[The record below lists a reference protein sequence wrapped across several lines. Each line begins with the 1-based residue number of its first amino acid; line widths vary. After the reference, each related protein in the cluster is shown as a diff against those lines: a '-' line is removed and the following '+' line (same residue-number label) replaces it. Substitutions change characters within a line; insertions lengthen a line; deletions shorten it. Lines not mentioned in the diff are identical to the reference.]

1 MPQVMMPKPPEK
13 AKPSEVLRQP
23 DLPRQP
29 EPPKQPE
36 APRQTGNRPEAR
48 KAPENGFLSRC
59 RKHWKG
65 MSIFS
70 RIMFVM
76 GVYGTAVYGLGIVL
90 GLMAERG
97 KTGNAGYVWFSLAVF
112 LLNVRNLFGLFHCEG
127 VGYYG
132 IYAEALGLKPDL
144 VAGLAAKL
152 LRMCYLTIYWPMAA
166 SPFLVWQSMSYM
178 DDNILT
184 VIVEVGWLAFGAFN
198 FIWPIWRCRTCNEI
212 YWQPKKRK
220 K

>member
-13 AKPSEVLRQP
+13 AKPSEVSRQP

-29 EPPKQPE
+29 EQPKQ
-36 APRQTGNRPEAR
+36 AEAR
-48 KAPENGFLSRC
+48 KAPENGLLLYC

-65 MSIFS
+65 MSIFA

-90 GLMAERG
+90 GLMSERG
-97 KTGNAGYVWFSLAVF
+97 ATGNAEYAWISLAVF
-112 LLNVRNLFGLFHCEG
+112 LLNVRNLFWLFHCEG

-132 IYAEALGLKPDL
+132 IYAEALALKPDW
-144 VAGLAAKL
+144 VACLAYTLLGMCYITIYSIIAGTLGIAWNSAMNSVSNMNSVLAA
-152 LRMCYLTIYWPMAA
+152 
-166 SPFLVWQSMSYM
+166 
-178 DDNILT
+178 
-184 VIVEVGWLAFGAFN
+184 IVAVGMLAFVAFN
-198 FIWPIWRCRTCNEI
+198 FIWPVWRCRTCNEI
-212 YWQPKKRK
+212 YWHPKKRK

>member
-13 AKPSEVLRQP
+13 AKPPEVSRQP
-23 DLPRQP
+23 DLPGQP
-29 EPPKQPE
+29 EQPKQ
-36 APRQTGNRPEAR
+36 PEAR
-48 KAPENGFLSRC
+48 KAPENGFLLYC

-65 MSIFS
+65 MSIFA

-76 GVYGTAVYGLGIVL
+76 GVYGTAVNGLGIVL

-97 KTGNAGYVWFSLAVF
+97 ATGNAGLVWFSLAVF
-112 LLNVRNLFGLFHCEG
+112 LLNVRNLFWLFHFEG

-132 IYAEALGLKPDL
+132 IYAEALSLKPDW
-144 VAGLAAKL
+144 VAYLASTL
-152 LRMCYLTIYWPMAA
+152 LGMCYFIIYYIIAGAPIV
-166 SPFLVWQSMSYM
+166 VWGSVIFK

-184 VIVEVGWLAFGAFN
+184 AIVAVGMLAFGAFN
-198 FIWPIWRCRTCNEI
+198 FIWPVWRCRTCNEI
-212 YWQPKKRK
+212 YWKPKKRK

>member
-13 AKPSEVLRQP
+13 TKPSEVSRQP

-29 EPPKQPE
+29 EQPKQ
-36 APRQTGNRPEAR
+36 PEAR
-48 KAPENGFLSRC
+48 KAPGNGFLSRC

-65 MSIFS
+65 MSIFA

-97 KTGNAGYVWFSLAVF
+97 ATGNAGYAWFSLAAF
-112 LLNVRNLFGLFHCEG
+112 LLNVRNLFWLFHCEG

-132 IYAEALGLKPDL
+132 IYAEALSLKPDW
-144 VAGLAAKL
+144 VACLASTL
-152 LRMCYLTIYWPMAA
+152 LGMCYVMIYLIIACTPGIAWNSAMNSVANMNSVLTA
-166 SPFLVWQSMSYM
+166 
-178 DDNILT
+178 
-184 VIVEVGWLAFGAFN
+184 IVAVGMLAFVAFN
-198 FIWPIWRCRTCNEI
+198 FIWPVWRCRTCNEI
-212 YWQPKKRK
+212 YYHPKKRK

>member
-13 AKPSEVLRQP
+13 AKPPEVSRQS

-29 EPPKQPE
+29 EQPKQ
-36 APRQTGNRPEAR
+36 AEAR
-48 KAPENGFLSRC
+48 KAPENGLLLYC

-65 MSIFS
+65 MSIFA

-90 GLMAERG
+90 ALMVERG
-97 KTGNAGYVWFSLAVF
+97 KTGNAGLVWLSLAFF
-112 LLNVRNLFGLFHCEG
+112 LLNVRNLFELFHFEG

-132 IYAEALGLKPDL
+132 IYAEALSLKPDW
-144 VAGLAAKL
+144 VACLASTL
-152 LRMCYLTIYWPMAA
+152 LGTCYLMIYYIIAIA
-166 SPFLVWQSMSYM
+166 SIVWGSVWGSVIFM

-184 VIVEVGWLAFGAFN
+184 AIVAVGMLAFVAFN
-198 FIWPIWRCRTCNEI
+198 FIWPVWRCRTCNEI
-212 YWQPKKRK
+212 YWKPKKRK

>member
-13 AKPSEVLRQP
+13 AKPPEVSRQP

-29 EPPKQPE
+29 EPPKQV
-36 APRQTGNRPEAR
+36 EAR
-48 KAPENGFLSRC
+48 KAPKNGFLSRC

-65 MSIFS
+65 MSIFA

-90 GLMAERG
+90 GLMAGRG
-97 KTGNAGYVWFSLAVF
+97 ATVDAGLVWISLAFF
-112 LLNVRNLFGLFHCEG
+112 LLNVRNLFWLFHCEG

-132 IYAEALGLKPDL
+132 IYAEALSLKPDW
-144 VAGLAAKL
+144 VAYLAAKL
-152 LRMCYLTIYWPMAA
+152 LGVCYFIIYYIIAIA
-166 SPFLVWQSMSYM
+166 SIEVWGSVWGSVIFM

-184 VIVEVGWLAFGAFN
+184 AIVAVGMLAFGAFN
-198 FIWPIWRCRTCNEI
+198 FIWPGWRCRTCNEI
-212 YWQPKKRK
+212 YWKPKKRK
-220 K
+220 R

>member
-13 AKPSEVLRQP
+13 AKPLEVSRQP

-29 EPPKQPE
+29 EPPKQV
-36 APRQTGNRPEAR
+36 EAR

-97 KTGNAGYVWFSLAVF
+97 ATGNAGPVWFSLAVF

-132 IYAEALGLKPDL
+132 IYAEALGLKPGW
-144 VAGLAAKL
+144 VACLAAKL
-152 LRMCYLTIYWPMAA
+152 LGVCYVMIYFTIAGA
-166 SPFLVWQSMSYM
+166 SFEALDSVANMN
-178 DDNILT
+178 NILAA
-184 VIVEVGWLAFGAFN
+184 IVEVGWLAFGAFN

>member
-1 MPQVMMPKPPEK
+1 MPQVMMPKPPEV
-13 AKPSEVLRQP
+13 ARQP

-29 EPPKQPE
+29 EPPKQSK
-36 APRQTGNRPEAR
+36 APGQTGNRPEAR
-48 KAPENGFLSRC
+48 KAPESGFLSRC

-76 GVYGTAVYGLGIVL
+76 GVYGTAVNGLGIVL
-90 GLMAERG
+90 SLMAERG
-97 KTGNAGYVWFSLAVF
+97 ATGNAGLVWFSLAVF

-132 IYAEALGLKPDL
+132 IYAEALSLKPDW
-144 VAGLAAKL
+144 VAYLAARL
-152 LRMCYLTIYWPMAA
+152 LGMIHLTIVATSVLALVTALNSAA
-166 SPFLVWQSMSYM
+166 NMN
-178 DDNILT
+178 NILAA
-184 VIVEVGWLAFGAFN
+184 IVVVGFLAFGAFN

>member
-13 AKPSEVLRQP
+13 AKPSEVSRQP

-29 EPPKQPE
+29 EQPKQ
-36 APRQTGNRPEAR
+36 PEAR
-48 KAPENGFLSRC
+48 KAPGNGFLSRC

-65 MSIFS
+65 MSIFA

-97 KTGNAGYVWFSLAVF
+97 ATGNAGYAWFSLAAF
-112 LLNVRNLFGLFHCEG
+112 LLNVRNLFWLFHCEG

-132 IYAEALGLKPDL
+132 IYAEALSLKPDW
-144 VAGLAAKL
+144 VACLAPTL
-152 LRMCYLTIYWPMAA
+152 LGMCYVMIYLIIACTPGIAWNSAMNSVANMNSVLTA
-166 SPFLVWQSMSYM
+166 
-178 DDNILT
+178 
-184 VIVEVGWLAFGAFN
+184 IVAVGMLAFVAFN
-198 FIWPIWRCRTCNEI
+198 FIWPVWRCRTCNEI
-212 YWQPKKRK
+212 YWKPKKRK

>member
-13 AKPSEVLRQP
+13 TKPSEVSRQP

-36 APRQTGNRPEAR
+36 GR
-48 KAPENGFLSRC
+48 KAPENGFLLYC
-59 RKHWKG
+59 GKHWKG

-90 GLMAERG
+90 GLMAGRG
-97 KTGNAGYVWFSLAVF
+97 ATVDAGLVWISLAFF
-112 LLNVRNLFGLFHCEG
+112 LLNVRNLFWLFHCEG

-132 IYAEALGLKPDL
+132 IYAEALSLKPDW
-144 VAGLAAKL
+144 VACLAANL
-152 LRMCYLTIYWPMAA
+152 LGLCYVMIYLTIAGTPGIAWNSALNSVANINSVLAA
-166 SPFLVWQSMSYM
+166 
-178 DDNILT
+178 
-184 VIVEVGWLAFGAFN
+184 IVAVGWLAFVAFN
-198 FIWPIWRCRTCNEI
+198 FIWPVWRCRTCNEI
-212 YWQPKKRK
+212 YRQPKKRK

>member
-13 AKPSEVLRQP
+13 VKPPEVSRQP

-29 EPPKQPE
+29 EQPKQ
-36 APRQTGNRPEAR
+36 PEAR
-48 KAPENGFLSRC
+48 KAPKNGFLSRC

-65 MSIFS
+65 MSIFA

-76 GVYGTAVYGLGIVL
+76 GVYGTAVCGIGIVL

-97 KTGNAGYVWFSLAVF
+97 ATGNAGPVWFSLAAF
-112 LLNVRNLFGLFHCEG
+112 LLNVRNLFWLFHCEG

-132 IYAEALGLKPDL
+132 IYADALALKPDW
-144 VAGLAAKL
+144 VARLAASL
-152 LRMCYLTIYWPMAA
+152 LGLCYVMIYLTIACTPGIAWNSASNSVANMNSVLAA
-166 SPFLVWQSMSYM
+166 
-178 DDNILT
+178 IGA
-184 VIVEVGWLAFGAFN
+184 VGMLAFVAFN
-198 FIWPIWRCRTCNEI
+198 FIWPVWRCRTCNEI

>member
-1 MPQVMMPKPPEK
+1 MPQVMMPKPPGKTKPPEK
-13 AKPSEVLRQP
+13 IKPSEVSRQP

-36 APRQTGNRPEAR
+36 GR
-48 KAPENGFLSRC
+48 KAPGNGFLSRC

-76 GVYGTAVYGLGIVL
+76 GVYGTAVCGIGIVL

-97 KTGNAGYVWFSLAVF
+97 ATGNAGPVWFSLAAF
-112 LLNVRNLFGLFHCEG
+112 LLNVRNLFWLFHCEG

-132 IYAEALGLKPDL
+132 IYADALSLKPDW
-144 VAGLAAKL
+144 VARLAATL
-152 LRMCYLTIYWPMAA
+152 LGLCYIMIYSIIAVA
-166 SPFLVWQSMSYM
+166 SFVVWESVNYYT

-184 VIVEVGWLAFGAFN
+184 AIVAVGMLAFWAFN
-198 FIWPIWRCRTCNEI
+198 FIWPVWRCRTCDEI
-212 YWQPKKRK
+212 YWKPKKRK

>member
-1 MPQVMMPKPPEK
+1 MPQVMMPKPPEV
-13 AKPSEVLRQP
+13 SRQP

-29 EPPKQPE
+29 EPPKQV
-36 APRQTGNRPEAR
+36 EAR

-97 KTGNAGYVWFSLAVF
+97 ATGNAGPVWFSLAVF

-132 IYAEALGLKPDL
+132 IYAEALSLKPDW
-144 VAGLAAKL
+144 VAYLAAKL
-152 LRMCYLTIYWPMAA
+152 LGVCYVMIYFTIAGVSFKALDSVANMN
-166 SPFLVWQSMSYM
+166 S
-178 DDNILT
+178 ILGA
-184 VIVEVGWLAFGAFN
+184 IVEVGWLAFGAFN
-198 FIWPIWRCRTCNEI
+198 VIWPIWRCRTCNKI

>member
-13 AKPSEVLRQP
+13 AKPPEVSRQP
-23 DLPRQP
+23 DLPGQP
-29 EPPKQPE
+29 EQPKQ
-36 APRQTGNRPEAR
+36 PEAR
-48 KAPENGFLSRC
+48 KAPENGLLLYC

-90 GLMAERG
+90 GLMSERG
-97 KTGNAGYVWFSLAVF
+97 ATGNAGLVWFSLAVF
-112 LLNVRNLFGLFHCEG
+112 LLNVRNLFWLFHCEG

-132 IYAEALGLKPDL
+132 IYAEALSLKPDW
-144 VAGLAAKL
+144 VAYLAYTL
-152 LRMCYLTIYWPMAA
+152 LGMCYVMIYLTIAGAPIV
-166 SPFLVWQSMSYM
+166 VWGGVIYM
-178 DDNILT
+178 LTAILKA
-184 VIVEVGWLAFGAFN
+184 IVAVGSLAFGAFN
-198 FIWPIWRCRTCNEI
+198 FIWPIWRCNTCHEI
-212 YWQPKKRK
+212 YWKPKKRK

>member
-1 MPQVMMPKPPEK
+1 MPQVMIPKPPEK
-13 AKPSEVLRQP
+13 AKPPEVSRQP

-29 EPPKQPE
+29 EQPKQ
-36 APRQTGNRPEAR
+36 AEAR
-48 KAPENGFLSRC
+48 KAPENGLLLYC

-65 MSIFS
+65 MSIFA

-76 GVYGTAVYGLGIVL
+76 GVYGTAVYGIGIVL

-97 KTGNAGYVWFSLAVF
+97 ATVDAGPVWFSLAVF

-132 IYAEALGLKPDL
+132 VYAEALSLKPDW
-144 VAGLAAKL
+144 VAYLAAKL
-152 LRMCYLTIYWPMAA
+152 LGVCYFIYYIIAIA
-166 SPFLVWQSMSYM
+166 SIEVWGRIYM
-178 DDNILT
+178 DDNI
-184 VIVEVGWLAFGAFN
+184 IVMVGMLAFVAFN
-198 FIWPIWRCRTCNEI
+198 FIWPGWRCRTCNKI
-212 YWQPKKRK
+212 YWHPKKRK

>member
-1 MPQVMMPKPPEK
+1 MPQVMMPKPPEV
-13 AKPSEVLRQP
+13 SRQP

-36 APRQTGNRPEAR
+36 GR
-48 KAPENGFLSRC
+48 KAPKNGFLLYC

-76 GVYGTAVYGLGIVL
+76 GVYGTAVCGIGIVL
-90 GLMAERG
+90 GLMAEREA
-97 KTGNAGYVWFSLAVF
+97 TGNAGPVWFSLAAF
-112 LLNVRNLFGLFHCEG
+112 LLNVRNLFWLFHCEG

-132 IYAEALGLKPDL
+132 IYADALSLKPDW
-144 VAGLAAKL
+144 VARLAACL
-152 LRMCYLTIYWPMAA
+152 LGMCYLTIYYTIAGAPIV
-166 SPFLVWQSMSYM
+166 VWGSVIYM
-178 DDNILT
+178 LTAILKA
-184 VIVEVGWLAFGAFN
+184 IVAVGMLAFGAFN
-198 FIWPIWRCRTCNEI
+198 FIWPVWRCRTCNEI

>member
-13 AKPSEVLRQP
+13 AKPPEVSRQP

-36 APRQTGNRPEAR
+36 APRQAGNRPEAR
-48 KAPENGFLSRC
+48 KAPKNGFLLYC

-65 MSIFS
+65 MSIFA

-97 KTGNAGYVWFSLAVF
+97 AAGNAWPVWFSLAVF

-132 IYAEALGLKPDL
+132 IYAEALSLKPDW
-144 VAGLAAKL
+144 VARLAASL
-152 LRMCYLTIYWPMAA
+152 LGVCYLTIYYTIAIAPIE
-166 SPFLVWQSMSYM
+166 VWNSVIYM

-184 VIVEVGWLAFGAFN
+184 AIVAVGWLAFGAFN
-198 FIWPIWRCRTCNEI
+198 FIWPVWRCRTCDEI
-212 YWQPKKRK
+212 YYHPKKRK

>member
-13 AKPSEVLRQP
+13 VKPPEVSRQP

-36 APRQTGNRPEAR
+36 AR
-48 KAPENGFLSRC
+48 KAPGNGFLSRC

-65 MSIFS
+65 MSIFA

-97 KTGNAGYVWFSLAVF
+97 ATGNAGYAWFSLAVF
-112 LLNVRNLFGLFHCEG
+112 LLNVRNLFWLFHCEG

-132 IYAEALGLKPDL
+132 IYADALSLKPDW
-144 VAGLAAKL
+144 VARLAARL
-152 LRMCYLTIYWPMAA
+152 LGMCYTLY
-166 SPFLVWQSMSYM
+166 LVIAGAPIVVWGGVIYM

-184 VIVEVGWLAFGAFN
+184 AILTAIVAVGMLAFGAFN
-198 FIWPIWRCRTCNEI
+198 FIWPVWRCRTCNEI
-212 YWQPKKRK
+212 YYHPKKRK

>member
-1 MPQVMMPKPPEK
+1 MPQVMMPKPPEV
-13 AKPSEVLRQP
+13 SRQP

-36 APRQTGNRPEAR
+36 GR
-48 KAPENGFLSRC
+48 KAPKNGFLLYC

-76 GVYGTAVYGLGIVL
+76 GVYGTAVCGIGIVL

-97 KTGNAGYVWFSLAVF
+97 ATGNAGPVWFSLAAF
-112 LLNVRNLFGLFHCEG
+112 LLNVRNLFWLFHCEG

-132 IYAEALGLKPDL
+132 IYADALSLKPDW
-144 VAGLAAKL
+144 VARLAACL
-152 LRMCYLTIYWPMAA
+152 LGMCYLTIYYTIAGAPIV
-166 SPFLVWQSMSYM
+166 VWGSVIYM
-178 DDNILT
+178 LTAILKA
-184 VIVEVGWLAFGAFN
+184 IVAVGMLAFGAFN
-198 FIWPIWRCRTCNEI
+198 FIWPVWRCRTCNEI

>member
-1 MPQVMMPKPPEK
+1 MPQVMMPKPPEV
-13 AKPSEVLRQP
+13 SRQP

-29 EPPKQPE
+29 EQPKQV
-36 APRQTGNRPEAR
+36 EAR

-97 KTGNAGYVWFSLAVF
+97 ATGNAGPVWISLAVF

-132 IYAEALGLKPDL
+132 IYAEALGLKPDW
-144 VAGLAAKL
+144 VAWLAARL
-152 LRMCYLTIYWPMAA
+152 LGMCYVMIYFTIAGTSVIALNSVANMN
-166 SPFLVWQSMSYM
+166 S
-178 DDNILT
+178 ILGA
-184 VIVEVGWLAFGAFN
+184 IVAVGMLAFGAFN
-198 FIWPIWRCRTCNEI
+198 FIWPGWRCRTCNEI
-212 YWQPKKRK
+212 YWKPKKRK
-220 K
+220 R

>member
-13 AKPSEVLRQP
+13 AKPPEVSRQP

-29 EPPKQPE
+29 EQPKQ
-36 APRQTGNRPEAR
+36 AEAR
-48 KAPENGFLSRC
+48 KAPENGFLLCC

-65 MSIFS
+65 MSIFA

-76 GVYGTAVYGLGIVL
+76 GVYGTAVYGIGIVL
-90 GLMAERG
+90 GLMSERG
-97 KTGNAGYVWFSLAVF
+97 ATGNAGYAWISLAVF
-112 LLNVRNLFGLFHCEG
+112 LLNVRNLFGLFHFEG

-132 IYAEALGLKPDL
+132 IYAEALSLKPDW
-144 VAGLAAKL
+144 VACLASDL
-152 LRMCYLTIYWPMAA
+152 LGVCYVMIYLIFVGAPIV
-166 SPFLVWQSMSYM
+166 VWGGVIYM

-184 VIVEVGWLAFGAFN
+184 AILKAIVAVGSLAFGAFN
-198 FIWPIWRCRTCNEI
+198 FIWPVWRCRTCNEI
-212 YWQPKKRK
+212 YYHPKKRK

>member
-13 AKPSEVLRQP
+13 AKPPEVSRQP
-23 DLPRQP
+23 DLPGQP
-29 EPPKQPE
+29 EQPKQ
-36 APRQTGNRPEAR
+36 PEAR
-48 KAPENGFLSRC
+48 KAPENGFLLYC

-65 MSIFS
+65 MSIFA

-76 GVYGTAVYGLGIVL
+76 GVYGTAVNGLGIVL

-97 KTGNAGYVWFSLAVF
+97 ATGNAGLVWFSLAVF
-112 LLNVRNLFGLFHCEG
+112 LLNVRNLFGLFHFEG

-132 IYAEALGLKPDL
+132 IYAEALSLKPDW
-144 VAGLAAKL
+144 VAYLAAKL
-152 LRMCYLTIYWPMAA
+152 LGVCYFIIYYIIAIA
-166 SPFLVWQSMSYM
+166 SIEVWGSVWGSVIFM

-184 VIVEVGWLAFGAFN
+184 AIVAVGMLAFGAFN
-198 FIWPIWRCRTCNEI
+198 FIWPVWRCRTCNEI
-212 YWQPKKRK
+212 YRQPKKRK

>member
-1 MPQVMMPKPPEK
+1 MPQVMMPKPPEV
-13 AKPSEVLRQP
+13 SRQP
-23 DLPRQP
+23 DLPRQT
-29 EPPKQPE
+29 EPPKQ
-36 APRQTGNRPEAR
+36 PEAR

-59 RKHWKG
+59 RKHWNG

-97 KTGNAGYVWFSLAVF
+97 ATGNAGPVWFSLAVF

-132 IYAEALGLKPDL
+132 IYAEALGLKPDW
-144 VAGLAAKL
+144 VAWLAARL
-152 LRMCYLTIYWPMAA
+152 LGMCYVMIYFTIAGTSVIALNSVANMN
-166 SPFLVWQSMSYM
+166 S
-178 DDNILT
+178 ILGA
-184 VIVEVGWLAFGAFN
+184 IVEVGWLAFGAFN

>member
-13 AKPSEVLRQP
+13 TKPSEVS
-23 DLPRQP
+23 RQP
-29 EPPKQPE
+29 E
-36 APRQTGNRPEAR
+36 GR

-59 RKHWKG
+59 RKHWNG

-97 KTGNAGYVWFSLAVF
+97 ATGNAGPVWFSLAVF

-132 IYAEALGLKPDL
+132 IYAEALGLKPDW
-144 VAGLAAKL
+144 VAYLAAKL
-152 LRMCYLTIYWPMAA
+152 LGVCYFIIYYIIAIA
-166 SPFLVWQSMSYM
+166 SIEVWGSVWGSVIFM

-184 VIVEVGWLAFGAFN
+184 AIVAVGMLAFGAFN
-198 FIWPIWRCRTCNEI
+198 FIWPGWRCRTCNEI
-212 YWQPKKRK
+212 YWKPKKRK
-220 K
+220 R

>member
-1 MPQVMMPKPPEK
+1 MPQVMMPKPPEV
-13 AKPSEVLRQP
+13 SRQP

-36 APRQTGNRPEAR
+36 GR
-48 KAPENGFLSRC
+48 KAPKNGFLLYC
-59 RKHWKG
+59 GKHWKG

-76 GVYGTAVYGLGIVL
+76 GVYGTAVCGIGIVL

-97 KTGNAGYVWFSLAVF
+97 ATGNAGPVWFSLAAF
-112 LLNVRNLFGLFHCEG
+112 LLNVRNLFWLFHCEG

-132 IYAEALGLKPDL
+132 IYADALSLKPDW
-144 VAGLAAKL
+144 VARLAACL
-152 LRMCYLTIYWPMAA
+152 LGMCYLTIYYTIAGAPIV
-166 SPFLVWQSMSYM
+166 VWGSVIYM
-178 DDNILT
+178 LTAILKA
-184 VIVEVGWLAFGAFN
+184 IVAVGMLAFGAFN
-198 FIWPIWRCRTCNEI
+198 FIWPVWRCRTCNEI

>member
-13 AKPSEVLRQP
+13 AKPSEVSRQP

-29 EPPKQPE
+29 EQPKQ
-36 APRQTGNRPEAR
+36 AEAR
-48 KAPENGFLSRC
+48 KAPENGLLLYC

-65 MSIFS
+65 MSIFA

-97 KTGNAGYVWFSLAVF
+97 ATGNAGLVWFSLAVF
-112 LLNVRNLFGLFHCEG
+112 LLNVRNLFWLFHCEG

-132 IYAEALGLKPDL
+132 IYAEALSLKPDW
-144 VAGLAAKL
+144 VAYLAYTL
-152 LRMCYLTIYWPMAA
+152 LGMCYVMIYLTIAGAPIV
-166 SPFLVWQSMSYM
+166 VWGGVIYM
-178 DDNILT
+178 LTAILKA
-184 VIVEVGWLAFGAFN
+184 IVAVGMLAFGAFN
-198 FIWPIWRCRTCNEI
+198 FIWPVWRCRTCNEI
-212 YWQPKKRK
+212 YWHPKKRK

>member
-13 AKPSEVLRQP
+13 AKPPEVSRQP

-29 EPPKQPE
+29 EQPKQ
-36 APRQTGNRPEAR
+36 AEAR

-97 KTGNAGYVWFSLAVF
+97 TTGNAGPVWISLAVF

-132 IYAEALGLKPDL
+132 IYAEALALKPDW
-144 VAGLAAKL
+144 VACLAAKL
-152 LRMCYLTIYWPMAA
+152 LGVCYDMIYFTIAGTSVIALNSALNSVANM
-166 SPFLVWQSMSYM
+166 
-178 DDNILT
+178 NRILG
-184 VIVEVGWLAFGAFN
+184 VIAVVGWLAFGAFN
-198 FIWPIWRCRTCNEI
+198 FIWPIWRCRTCNKI